1 MNPMLDRVDLSRGQG
16 LLSRLPNS
24 YFAILKSARL
34 EQEDGNGIAC
44 KFEVPGV
51 GMRTTSASSSNEA
64 IRLALVEIASMLTS
78 LPFTYSADPMTAIVR
93 SPGEA
98 VLTSDTTVDRFHS
111 KTRQFT
117 VGVTMPMRLKD
128 HLASLADSQGTSFAE
143 ASRRFAVFGF
153 EDFVDRSLFVS
164 SKSLFE
170 MLGSEIRRW
179 QSSSSEQVMLRL
191 EPGHAVRI
199 RSAAKEYSKSVS
211 ELGALCMAHGLVLQE
226 QLESL
231 EVKVVSY
238 KGAAIRQL
246 LAQVGLGSYA
256 ASLLSG
262 VLGGHVRAPRAL
274 LKRLA
279 IVFEAPETL
288 LTTLFKR
295 SFDNRVVPAFKAENG
310 KPEVSTS
317 ATPWDVA
324 VRSLKLSPEQT
335 KDLLDLG
342 A

>member
-1 MNPMLDRVDLSRGQG
+1 MNPTLDRVNLAQGQA

-24 YFAILKSARL
+24 YFAILKGASL
-34 EQEDGNGIAC
+34 EQEGGSRVAC

-51 GMRTTSASSSNEA
+51 GKRSTSASSPNEA
-64 IRLALVEIASMLTS
+64 IRLALIELASMLTS
-78 LPFTYSADPMTAIVR
+78 LPFSDSAHPMTANV
-93 SPGEA
+93 SSTGGTK
-98 VLTSDTTVDRFHS
+98 LTSHTTAERFHS
-111 KTRQFT
+111 KTRQLT
-117 VGVTMPMRLKD
+117 VGVTMPTRLKD

-143 ASRRFAVFGF
+143 VSRRFAVFGF

-170 MLGSEIRRW
+170 TLGSEVRRW
-179 QSSSSEQVMLRL
+179 QSSDSEQVMLRL

-199 RSAAKEYSKSVS
+199 RSTAKEYRKSAS
-211 ELGALCMAHGLVLQE
+211 ELGALFMAHGLVLQE
-226 QLESL
+226 QLVSL
-231 EVKVVSY
+231 EAKVSNC
-238 KGAAIRQL
+238 KGAAIRPL

-262 VLGGHVRAPRAL
+262 VLVGHVRAPKAL

-279 IVFEAPETL
+279 SIFEAPEAL

-295 SFDNRVVPAFKAENG
+295 SFDNRIVPAFKAENG
-310 KPEVSTS
+310 KPEVFRS

-324 VRSLKLSPEQT
+324 VKSLNLPADQT
-335 KDLLDLG
+335 KALLDLG